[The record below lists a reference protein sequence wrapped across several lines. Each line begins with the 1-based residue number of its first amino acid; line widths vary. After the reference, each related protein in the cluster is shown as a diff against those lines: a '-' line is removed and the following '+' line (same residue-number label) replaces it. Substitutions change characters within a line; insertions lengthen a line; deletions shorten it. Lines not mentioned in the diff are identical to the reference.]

1 MLPAIL
7 VHGLF
12 DFGLMWMALGV
23 PVPGD
28 SQLLA
33 GILSLG
39 YGILVLSVAWFIMVK
54 RWHNVQALVAEV
66 QRQEVEEAEG
76 VAHGSAVLG
85 DEQSDDE
92 MAMLEQGPLMNAVV

>member
-39 YGILVLSVAWFIMVK
+39 YGIVVLSVAWFIMVK
-54 RWHNVQALVAEV
+54 RWRNVQALVAEV
-66 QRQEVEEAEG
+66 QRQEEAEAG
-76 VAHGSAVLG
+76 AAAQGSAALE
-85 DEQSDDE
+85 DEESDDE
-92 MAMLEQGPLMNAVV
+92 MSMLEQGPLVNAVV